1 MADRASTFLL
11 VTILVLVVILLI
23 FAMKYFVGARTAR
36 LKVAGEDAYRDLA
49 ARAVKSQ
56 EEGAAALSDLKGSVS
71 EIEARLARVEKVL
84 KEVE

>member
-1 MADRASTFLL
+1 MADHASTFLL

-23 FAMKYFVGARTAR
+23 FGMKYFSGARTAR
-36 LKVAGEDAYRDLA
+36 LRITSEDAYGDLA
-49 ARAVKSQ
+49 ARAVKAQ
-56 EEGAAALSDLKGSVS
+56 EESATALSSLKSSVT

>member
-11 VTILVLVVILLI
+11 VTILVLVVILLV

-36 LKVAGEDAYRDLA
+36 LRIASEDAYRDLA
-49 ARAVKSQ
+49 ARAVRSQ
-56 EEGAAALSDLKGSVS
+56 EESAAALAGLKGSVS
-71 EIEARLARVEKVL
+71 EIEGRLARVEKVL

>member
-23 FAMKYFVGARTAR
+23 FGMKYFVSARTAR
-36 LKVAGEDAYRDLA
+36 LRITSEDVYRDLA
-49 ARAVKSQ
+49 ARVVKSQ
-56 EEGAAALSDLKGSVS
+56 EDSAAALSALRGSVTD
-71 EIEARLARVEKVL
+71 IQGRLERVEKVL

>member
-1 MADRASTFLL
+1 MADRASMFLL

-36 LKVAGEDAYRDLA
+36 LKMTSEDAYRDLA

-56 EEGAAALSDLKGSVS
+56 EEGAVALSSLKGSMS